1 MDVMQTPISMS
12 CLLMHHDESIFPDSY
27 RFNPERW
34 TDPAERKR
42 LEKYM
47 VAFSKGSRMCIGM
60 QYVFLLFFALA
71 IILWIRMVE

>member
-1 MDVMQTPISMS
+1 
-12 CLLMHHDESIFPDSY
+12 MHHDESIFPDSY

-60 QYVFLLFFALA
+60 QYVPFLSVPLHLF
-71 IILWIRMVE
+71 RSHEVEGS

>member
-1 MDVMQTPISMS
+1 MVMQTPISMS

-60 QYVFLLFFALA
+60 QYVPFFSYSAPSPLFFT
-71 IILWIRMVE
+71 E